1 MVERHEGSAA
11 PAYPSELAEGGV
23 EGLVRATYV
32 VDATGRVDTSTI
44 RIISSDHPRF
54 TTSVQTSL
62 GEMRFRPAKRRGK
75 PVRQLVAQRFRF
87 QIGRSAQIAPHA
99 GWARA
104 EDRWCLIFAVDMWSM
119 CKPGEKKFWYL
130 RGGAPTP
137 MLALR
142 VEY

>member
-99 GWARA
+99 
-104 EDRWCLIFAVDMWSM
+104 E
-119 CKPGEKKFWYL
+119 
-130 RGGAPTP
+130 
-137 MLALR
+137 
-142 VEY
+142 